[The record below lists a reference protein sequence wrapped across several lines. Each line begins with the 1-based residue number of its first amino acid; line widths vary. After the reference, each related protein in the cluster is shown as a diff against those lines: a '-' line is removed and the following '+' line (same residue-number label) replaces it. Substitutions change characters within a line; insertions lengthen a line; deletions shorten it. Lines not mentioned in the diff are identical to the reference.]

1 MKYLIFELF
10 SGVGLCN
17 QLFSLETGI
26 YLASVM
32 NRKLILLIK
41 NPLCHCGKATWD
53 YGYLLNFFTT
63 DFHKFLP
70 NGIEVYYK
78 SVPSEI
84 TQKIK
89 TAFTLDTKKFSE
101 LVFVDEEL
109 NTPENAKH
117 IRDFCHARLQE
128 KFDIK
133 SYEKYEYM
141 YLHKTNASRCL
152 YNFYTTKENYEL
164 MYNICCSL
172 KFEDFYF
179 KCSENLYS
187 TLRKIK
193 KKKYRSIAITKIPNK
208 GLGQTINDRLIRASK
223 F

>member
-1 MKYLIFELF
+1 MQKTLF
-10 SGVGLCN
+10 
-17 QLFSLETGI
+17 
-26 YLASVM
+26 Y
-32 NRKLILLIK
+32 RKLILLIK

-78 SVPSEI
+78 SVPNEI

-133 SYEKYEYM
+133 SYEKHEYM

-152 YNFYTTKENYEL
+152 YNFYTTKENVELNKYESMGFIRPKDIDISIDDL
-164 MYNICCSL
+164 KLDFENVFQNNFSKTKIISL
-172 KFEDFYF
+172 
-179 KCSENLYS
+179 
-187 TLRKIK
+187 IK
-193 KKKYRSIAITKIPNK
+193 KYVPNFEHIETGK
-208 GLGQTINDRLIRASK
+208 HLDQK
-223 F
+223 M